1 VKLLAFGIGLAI
13 AIFGAAG
20 IFYPTGLTWIANH
33 LVTAGAFYVVAVL
46 RVGIGLVLISAARE
60 SRMPRAIR
68 ALGYL
73 VVISGIVTAVVA
85 LVGMGQAH
93 DIIAWFIQQGTG
105 LTRITAVLVL
115 ALGGFVAYACAPVPE
130 PA

>member
-1 VKLLAFGIGLAI
+1 MKLLAFGIGLAI

-33 LVTAGAFYVVAVL
+33 LVTAGTFYVVAVL
-46 RVGIGLVLISAARE
+46 RVGIGLVLISVARE

-73 VVISGIVTAVVA
+73 ILISGIVTALVA
-85 LVGMGQAH
+85 LVGMGHAH
-93 DIIAWFIQQGTG
+93 DIIAWFIQ
-105 LTRITAVLVL
+105 
-115 ALGGFVAYACAPVPE
+115 
-130 PA
+130 